1 MPKNHLNYPI
11 VVRSSAVENS
21 CCFSSKLEKL
31 KEIIRDYA
39 DDFVLFQELFPSFV
53 TTHLVSNPFS
63 RRWQEL
69 PWVALPP
76 PEKVVFNRHRL
87 STAAGARTTMVFK
100 TTFKTNNLFIIVPL
114 IFVTSSPSASLRTG
128 LSQEILMV
136 LDCARTDN
144 WTVL

>member
-21 CCFSSKLEKL
+21 CWFSSKLEKL

-53 TTHLVSNPFS
+53 ATHLVSNPFS

-69 PWVALPP
+69 PLVALPP
-76 PEKVVFNRHRL
+76 PEKSGFQPACVF
-87 STAAGARTTMVFK
+87 TTTGARTTLLSKQVV
-100 TTFKTNNLFIIVPL
+100 LQFIYLSGPQLPFIL
-114 IFVTSSPSASLRTG
+114 
-128 LSQEILMV
+128 LSQSKLQYYSR
-136 LDCARTDN
+136 LRSN
-144 WTVL
+144 